1 MRLADALAVDKG
13 DVVAFVGGGG
23 KTSALFRLAG
33 ELAAAGWR
41 VLSTT
46 TTRIAREEL
55 ALAPHRITLDIL
67 ADFPD
72 PLAHHPH
79 SFLYDHPEGEGKI
92 RGPSP
97 EWVDGNLAGANWFD
111 ALLIEADG
119 SRRLPFKAP
128 YPHEPG
134 LPRCVTLVVNTVG
147 LGVLGM
153 PLDEKHVYGTEIIH
167 SLTGHPIGA
176 PVTPELIAAVS
187 THPDMG
193 LRRVPDEARYVI
205 LLNGTDEAG
214 LDEGCLD
221 KGREIARPA
230 LRERSVSGVLI
241 GAMRASDPV
250 FEAHRRVGA
259 VVLAAGLSTRMGQ
272 PKLLLPWGDEPIIHR
287 VCREV
292 IASGAHEVV
301 VVTGA
306 AHETIERAV
315 ADLPVKTV
323 FNPDYAEGEMLSSL
337 KAGLRALEGIADAC
351 LIVLGDQPQI
361 EREVAAGVIQAYF
374 EGRGP
379 IVAPSYQMR
388 RGHPVLIDRQ
398 FWPEMLALPPGG
410 APRDVVRAHEDAVY
424 HLIVDT
430 PSVLGDVDTPKD
442 YHHALE
448 HRDETTHKGE
458 SDD

>member
-1 MRLADALAVDKG
+1 VRLADALAVKKG

-23 KTSALFRLAG
+23 KTSALFRLAR

-55 ALAPHRITLDIL
+55 ARAPHRVTLDVL

-72 PLAHHPH
+72 VLAHHSN
-79 SFLYDHPEGEGKI
+79 SFLYDRPEGEDKI

-97 EWVDGNLAGANWFD
+97 EWVDAHLVGAGGFD

-128 YPHEPG
+128 SPREPALPHG
-134 LPRCVTLVVNTVG
+134 VTLVVNTAG
-147 LGVLGM
+147 LDTLGK
-153 PLDEKHVYGTEIIH
+153 PLDEKHVYGADVIH
-167 SLTGHPIGA
+167 ARTGHPIGA
-176 PVTPELIAAVS
+176 PVTPELVAQVLA
-187 THPDMG
+187 HPDMG
-193 LRRVPDEARYVI
+193 LRRVPDTARFGV
-205 LLNGTDEAG
+205 LLNQADESG
-214 LDEGCLD
+214 LDEA
-221 KGREIARPA
+221 REIAWLA
-230 LRERSVSGVLI
+230 LKAEMRVSRVLI
-241 GAMRASDPV
+241 GAVRANEPV

-272 PKLLLPWGDEPIIHR
+272 PKMLLPWGSEPIIRR

-292 IASGAHEVV
+292 IASGAHKTV

-306 AHETIERAV
+306 EREDIAQAV
-315 ADLPVKTV
+315 ADLPVEIV

-337 KAGLRALEGIADAC
+337 KVGLRALEGIADAC

-361 EREVAAGVIQAYF
+361 EQSVAAGVMRAYF
-374 EGRGP
+374 EGRGS
-379 IVAPSYQMR
+379 IVAPSYQMQ

-398 FWPEMLALPPGG
+398 FWPELLALPSGG
-410 APRDVVRAHEDAVY
+410 APRDVIRAHEDAVY
-424 HLIVDT
+424 HLVVET
-430 PSVLGDVDTPKD
+430 PSVLGDMDTPED

-448 HRDETTHKGE
+448 HRDDAAQRGK
-458 SDD
+458 SDDGGLL